1 MSSTLNITADK
12 ITFLRSQAHADN
24 FTEDFCLSL
33 LIRLDEGRALSP
45 KQAALLDK
53 LVARAS
59 APKPAP
65 GAFVGAVGE
74 RITFQATVTFKKV
87 FDSAY
92 GPRHMNVLTDA
103 AGHKLVW
110 WGSRAVEANGDVVVM
125 TATVKAHEAHRG
137 VNQTTLSRPR
147 WEIVAC
153 GVAA

>member
-1 MSSTLNITADK
+1 MRSTLNTPAEKIAYLIRQPGAD
-12 ITFLRSQAHADN
+12 D
-24 FTEDFCLSL
+24 FTIDFCASLETRLAANRDLS
-33 LIRLDEGRALSP
+33 D
-45 KQAALLDK
+45 KQAALLDT
-53 LVARAS
+53 LVARAT

-92 GPRHMNVLTDA
+92 GPRHLNVLTDA
-103 AGHKLVW
+103 AGNKLVW
-110 WGSRAVEANGDVVVM
+110 WGARAVEANGDVVVM
-125 TATVKAHEAHRG
+125 TATVKAHETYRG

-147 WEIVAC
+147 WDIVAC